1 MSCGCTHTPVCQ
13 PCCTCPPEPALNLLP
28 CLGGESCEELADS
41 QCVAYGNTATNNTG
55 RRPNL
60 PALTVLNGD
69 RLQNILLKLHKRINS
84 LLGSPIALVNYTAT
98 NTATTAPIAPYVV
111 TYLGLGP
118 VYTSAA
124 GATGS
129 GTTITVGST
138 TGLQVGMVLSVV
150 SGVGA
155 FAANTTVT
163 SITNTTSFVISAA
176 PSTALSGGA
185 TVIKGTG
192 SDHQIFTISVVSGT
206 PQTFSAFA
214 GSPVTVSGTGT
225 TV

>member
-1 MSCGCTHTPVCQ
+1 MASVCQ
-13 PCCTCPPEPALNLLP
+13 WRTAKPVRWATPA
-28 CLGGESCEELADS
+28 
-41 QCVAYGNTATNNTG
+41 
-55 RRPNL
+55 RRGCRN
-60 PALTVLNGD
+60 
-69 RLQNILLKLHKRINS
+69 
-84 LLGSPIALVNYTAT
+84 
-98 NTATTAPIAPYVV
+98 
-111 TYLGLGP
+111 
-118 VYTSAA
+118 
-124 GATGS
+124 
-129 GTTITVGST
+129 
-138 TGLQVGMVLSVV
+138 
-150 SGVGA
+150 VGA